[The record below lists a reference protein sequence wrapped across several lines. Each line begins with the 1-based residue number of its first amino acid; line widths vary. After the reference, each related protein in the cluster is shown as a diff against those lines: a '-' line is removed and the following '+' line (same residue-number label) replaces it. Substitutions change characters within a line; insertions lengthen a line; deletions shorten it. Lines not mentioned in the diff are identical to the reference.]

1 MDAIQRIEFRFR
13 GVKKSHAA
21 GVAGIIDQIIKFIGV
36 QLRQRALKSA
46 NKCVKGVDFA
56 SAERQRDRPGAQCFN
71 PCNHLVRLGK
81 TRFVG
86 QYYIYAA
93 LCQRFDGRASQAAAA
108 ACHRGDFALL
118 FMFSPFL
125 SAENMSDY
133 KPLNADDK
141 TALGDRIV
149 LPAGTMSWINW
160 IL

>member
-93 LCQRFDGRASQAAAA
+93 LCQRFDGRASQSRG
-108 ACHRGDFALL
+108 CRLSPGDFCAIVHV
-118 FMFSPFL
+118 FSFSL
-125 SAENMSDY
+125 C
-133 KPLNADDK
+133 
-141 TALGDRIV
+141 
-149 LPAGTMSWINW
+149 
-160 IL
+160 